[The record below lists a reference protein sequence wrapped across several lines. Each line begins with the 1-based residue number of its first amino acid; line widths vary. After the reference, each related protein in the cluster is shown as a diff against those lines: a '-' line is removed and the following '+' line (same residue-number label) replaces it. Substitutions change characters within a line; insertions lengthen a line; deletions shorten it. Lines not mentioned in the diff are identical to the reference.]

1 MRQLLTL
8 ALRDQKAK
16 NLNSCYNCPQVG
28 AVNVRESDGLNALL
42 VPCISENLLV
52 SPSHQHGS
60 PILANATP
68 ELLLPGG
75 IRSEWSV
82 RQSFLRGYR
91 DVPFIAIRIP
101 DHPMRRE
108 MYVA

>member
-16 NLNSCYNCPQVG
+16 NLNSCYNSPQVG
-28 AVNVRESDGLNALL
+28 AVNIRESDGLNALL

-68 ELLLPGG
+68 ELLLPAELPPRLPG
-75 IRSEWSV
+75 RSI
-82 RQSFLRGYR
+82 YR
-91 DVPFIAIRIP
+91 NPYSGSS
-101 DHPMRRE
+101 HE
-108 MYVA
+108 T